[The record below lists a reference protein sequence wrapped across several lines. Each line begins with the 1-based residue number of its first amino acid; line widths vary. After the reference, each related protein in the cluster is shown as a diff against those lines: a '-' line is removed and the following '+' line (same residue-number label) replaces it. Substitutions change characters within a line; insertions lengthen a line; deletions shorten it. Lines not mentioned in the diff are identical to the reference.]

1 MWRPNGNQSRGGMR
15 VQGGYGNNQNNFG
28 SQNQNRGGAN
38 PRGGNHGRGG
48 AQNSNPWPDNSH
60 QSRQGRNGYG
70 ENKNKGGEH
79 DPRNQVGMSFRG
91 SGQAVTRPQAPAD
104 SASGGLGKFYQLFGF
119 IRS

>member
-1 MWRPNGNQSRGGMR
+1 MWRPNGNPSRGGMR
-15 VQGGYGNNQNNFG
+15 VQGGYGSN
-28 SQNQNRGGAN
+28 QNQNRGGAN
-38 PRGGNHGRGG
+38 SRGEGHGRGG

-60 QSRQGRNGYG
+60 QSRHGRNGYG
-70 ENKNKGGEH
+70 ESNNGGEH